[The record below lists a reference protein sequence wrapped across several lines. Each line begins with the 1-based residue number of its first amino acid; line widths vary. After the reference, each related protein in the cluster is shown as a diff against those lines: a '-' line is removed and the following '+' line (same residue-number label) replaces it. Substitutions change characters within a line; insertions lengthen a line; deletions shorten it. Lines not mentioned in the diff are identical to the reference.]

1 MQKVESAKRYQAVA
15 VDTAPPGQLVLMLFD
30 GALRFMA
37 IASAGFEEK
46 ELPKRVEVV
55 HNNLTKAQNILRELQ
70 ATLDME
76 KGGEFS
82 ERMSALY
89 HYMIAQLNQANL
101 SKDPNPIAIVERL
114 LGQIRAAW
122 AQMLAQSSS
131 VAA

>member
-1 MQKVESAKRYQAVA
+1 MHQAESAKRYQSVA
-15 VDTAPPGQLVLMLFD
+15 IDTSPPGQLVLMLFD

-46 ELPKRVEVV
+46 DLAKRIETI
-55 HNNLTKAQNILRELQ
+55 HNNLIKAQNILRELQ
-70 ATLDME
+70 ATLNME

-82 ERMSALY
+82 ERMCALY
-89 HYMIAQLNQANL
+89 DYMIAQLNEANL
-101 SKDPNPIAIVERL
+101 TKDPHSIRIVEKL

-122 AQMLAQSSS
+122 AQMLAQSNS

>member
-1 MQKVESAKRYQAVA
+1 MQKAESARRYQAVA

-37 IASAGFEEK
+37 IASAGFEEGD
-46 ELPKRVEVV
+46 LAKRIEIV

-82 ERMSALY
+82 ERMCALY
-89 HYMIAQLNQANL
+89 DYMIAQLHQANL
-101 SKDPNPIAIVERL
+101 RKDPRPVGLVENL